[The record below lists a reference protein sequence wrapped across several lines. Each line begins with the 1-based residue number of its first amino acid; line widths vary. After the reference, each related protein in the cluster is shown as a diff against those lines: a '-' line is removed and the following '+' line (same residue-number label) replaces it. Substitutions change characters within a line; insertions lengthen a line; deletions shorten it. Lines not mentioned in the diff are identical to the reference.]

1 MIEKTITIDFFKAY
15 RGLIEITQYDKDGVI
30 FHFNLIGGSQ
40 PIDLTAC
47 DVVFYATKPSGA
59 FVYNNCVVTD
69 ATAGKADYTVT
80 SQTAAESGELECYIV
95 VTKTGPV
102 TVRSPKFAVRVNP
115 SKDDSGAIESTS
127 EFTDLEALTAMLT
140 NFIPVYS
147 LEQDE
152 NGLHLVND
160 EAAPDDGKFYGIVG
174 GIKGFYPAWHPGNL
188 DCENG
193 SWTPALIG
201 STSGEASYTTQVGL
215 YVKIGN
221 LVHCSIRI
229 VATVG
234 TMIGDINLSG
244 LPFVF
249 GSMIYG
255 GATMVALSG
264 VTQTN
269 ATAAYIQPLS
279 NQDYAWMRYAMSSSG
294 ALSFAANI
302 AATDIGSQIELRGS
316 LTYYS

>member
-1 MIEKTITIDFFKAY
+1 MVDKQLTIDVWRQLSEPITIVQHEAEGRALTIKLTSS
-15 RGLIEITQYDKDGVI
+15 GL
-30 FHFNLIGGSQ
+30 
-40 PIDLTAC
+40 PINVSAAS
-47 DVVFYATKPSGA
+47 VVFYAIKPDDN
-59 FVYNNCVVTD
+59 VIYNNCEIVDGAGGKVSYTITGQTCVLPGVLRCWIDVTAED
-69 ATAGKADYTVT
+69 VKLRTQEFAITVQA
-80 SQTAAESGELECYIV
+80 SVDS
-95 VTKTGPV
+95 TG
-102 TVRSPKFAVRVNP
+102 AV
-115 SKDDSGAIESTS
+115 ESTS
-127 EFTDLEALTAMLT
+127 EFTALETALAAVAGMTPT
-140 NFIPVYS
+140 RS

-160 EAAPDDGKFYGIVG
+160 EAAPNDGEFYGIVG

-193 SWTPALIG
+193 LWTPALIG
-201 STSGEASYTTQVGL
+201 STSGEASYATQVGL

-279 NQDYAWMRYAMSSSG
+279 NQDYAWMRYVMSSSG